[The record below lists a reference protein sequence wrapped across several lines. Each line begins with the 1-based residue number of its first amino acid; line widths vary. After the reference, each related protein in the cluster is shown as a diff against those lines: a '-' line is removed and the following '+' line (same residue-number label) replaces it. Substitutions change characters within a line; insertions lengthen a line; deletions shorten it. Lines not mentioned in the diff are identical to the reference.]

1 MWLLSSGT
9 SRTWHYQTQHTEMA
23 VHETHR
29 TSLKHNPHQ
38 YTQPLDTQVK
48 QLRSLRHQYPRCHL
62 SGEATLLNHM
72 ILLHSRHSH
81 TIPPHHQLLN
91 L

>member
-1 MWLLSSGT
+1 MWLLLSGILKM
-9 SRTWHYQTQHTEMA
+9 WHYQTQHTEMA

-38 YTQPLDTQVK
+38 YTQPLETLVM
-48 QLRSLRHQYPRCHL
+48 QLRSRRHQCLRCHL
-62 SGEATLLNHM
+62 LEEATLLNLV
-72 ILLHSRHSH
+72 ILLHSRPSH
-81 TIPPHHQLLN
+81 TIQPHHQLLN